1 METPNYKK
9 LNQHIT
15 RLLKVN
21 EIVFPIC
28 RTNKGNFGIKF
39 DASGENFD
47 MYLDAVPLP
56 TKNLLDDDNN
66 IELKKILEKYLFEDK
81 SKIHEWT
88 DKVMAHNKEEINAR
102 VKIDAGFREFPLE
115 EVEMISDKD
124 KMDNAE
130 VTLLAPKK
138 PRGRPKGVKNHGK
151 NTDKKA

>member
-66 IELKKILEKYLFEDK
+66 IELKKILEKYLFDERIT
-81 SKIHEWT
+81 SFSRT
-88 DKVMAHNKEEINAR
+88 SN
-102 VKIDAGFREFPLE
+102 
-115 EVEMISDKD
+115 
-124 KMDNAE
+124 
-130 VTLLAPKK
+130 LAPPEKDLKFNTEKTDFLPKK
-138 PRGRPKGVKNHGK
+138 QRGRPKGSKSKN
-151 NTDKKA
+151 KK

>member
-1 METPNYKK
+1 METPNHKK
-9 LNQHIT
+9 LNQHIS

-66 IELKKILEKYLFEDK
+66 IELKKILEKYLFDTNK
-81 SKIHEWT
+81 ATLSIVQKIHGSEIAM
-88 DKVMAHNKEEINAR
+88 KVKDFLA
-102 VKIDAGFREFPLE
+102 
-115 EVEMISDKD
+115 VEDVVMVSDKE

-130 VTLLAPKK
+130 VTQLIPKK
-138 PRGRPKGVKNHGK
+138 QRGRPAGSKNKNGK
-151 NTDKKA
+151 ATNKKTA